1 MLKNKKEKAFGFTLT
16 RSWEFYI
23 FILLIL
29 VFIINFI
36 LSPKIFTAV
45 NMIDATL
52 LFMESSIIALPMAI
66 AIICGI
72 IDISVAAIAALSGV
86 VLGVCFRAGLNIGVC
101 IVIGLFVGLFAGFL
115 NGLIITRL
123 RMPSII
129 VTLAMLFVY
138 RGICYILLGDLAIRD
153 LPQKFGILG
162 GAIDMGPVPIPLII
176 FLILAVI
183 FAFLLHFTG
192 FGRKVYAI
200 GSNENAAIF
209 SGIEVAKIRLIAT
222 SILGVVAG
230 LSGILL
236 TSRIGSARPDIAN
249 GREMAI
255 ITICLLGGVYIFGG
269 KGSILGVVISSFIIG
284 YLYYGLSILR
294 VQDTR
299 IRIITGCVLI
309 IALMIP
315 TIINR
320 INEKRLIKG
329 ELLKSQIKI

>member
-1 MLKNKKEKAFGFTLT
+1 
-16 RSWEFYI
+16 
-23 FILLIL
+23 
-29 VFIINFI
+29 
-36 LSPKIFTAV
+36 
-45 NMIDATL
+45 
-52 LFMESSIIALPMAI
+52 
-66 AIICGI
+66 
-72 IDISVAAIAALSGV
+72 
-86 VLGVCFRAGLNIGVC
+86 LNIGVC

-222 SILGVVAG
+222 SILGLVAG